1 MGIDEFRKRVS
12 LSLPDSTAK
21 SLLEPR
27 TVSVTAPFE
36 TRRPPEM
43 ACILQLAVEVDR
55 ERSIAVLSNGLLAI
69 RMPKAISRP

>member
-1 MGIDEFRKRVS
+1 
-12 LSLPDSTAK
+12 
-21 SLLEPR
+21 
-27 TVSVTAPFE
+27 
-36 TRRPPEM
+36 M